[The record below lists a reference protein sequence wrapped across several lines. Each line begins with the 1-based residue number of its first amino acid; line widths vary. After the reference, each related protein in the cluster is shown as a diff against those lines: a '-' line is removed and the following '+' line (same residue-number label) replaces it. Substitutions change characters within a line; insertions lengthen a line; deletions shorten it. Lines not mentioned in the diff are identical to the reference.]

1 MPKADARRSS
11 LALPTMALAIP
22 PPLSPTGV
30 GKCVRKAQ
38 LRELPP
44 FQRRY
49 PRMKNKTPTVASA
62 QTPVRLNMK

>member
-1 MPKADARRSS
+1 
-11 LALPTMALAIP
+11 MALAIP

-30 GKCVRKAQ
+30 GKWVRKVQ

-49 PRMKNKTPTVASA
+49 PRMKNKTPTVTKA
-62 QTPVRLNMK
+62 QIPVTLNMK